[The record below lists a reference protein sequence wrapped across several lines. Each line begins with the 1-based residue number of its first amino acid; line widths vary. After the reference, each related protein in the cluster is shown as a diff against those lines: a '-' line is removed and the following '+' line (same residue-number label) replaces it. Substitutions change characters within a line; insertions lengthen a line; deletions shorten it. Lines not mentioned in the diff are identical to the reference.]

1 MSTHIALLL
10 FGAVLMLTAIV
21 GGGFEIHQLKIPKV
35 ERVPRILAGI
45 GGALF
50 LTLGM
55 TISDGRESRGDEVPF
70 PRLLASTQSRGQM
83 AHQIQFVIFDELE
96 SHHILS
102 GQSEQALIRIDGVP
116 VGTLT
121 VNEHFPKSELIVNV
135 ANEGQ
140 HSFAIEATAVFR
152 INNKLTE
159 VNCYGTG
166 MINVASGNRFL
177 FEARYDPRGGPCLAW
192 MERR

>member
-1 MSTHIALLL
+1 MNTHIALLL

-45 GGALF
+45 GGAFF
-50 LTLGM
+50 LILGV
-55 TISDGRESRGDEVPF
+55 TIGDGRESRGGEQV
-70 PRLLASTQSRGQM
+70 PRLLASAQATGQI
-83 AHQIQFVIFDELE
+83 ARPIQFIIFDELE
-96 SHHILS
+96 SDHILS

-116 VGTLT
+116 IGTLT
-121 VNEHFPKSELIVNV
+121 VNEHFPKSELVVNV

-140 HSFAIEATAVFR
+140 HSFAIEATAVLP
-152 INNKLTE
+152 INNRLAE

-166 MINVASGNRFL
+166 MINVASGDRFL

-192 MERR
+192 IERR